1 MKQEIH
7 GNTEGIRRTLLEQMK
22 ALYQLEM
29 DADAF
34 LPPELSRALAVFTS
48 LMNRE
53 IAVYIT
59 RDGEI
64 VDVMIGTH
72 QDVELRDYRLRRN
85 SKRLSCVR
93 CIHTHPSA
101 SGCLS
106 DVDISALRAFRYD
119 AMTAIGVRDGMPGL
133 VQTAFLGEKIHG
145 ENQVLLLDPLRY
157 DRIPQGQWMDR
168 IAEADAAVMRGED
181 ANEREKA
188 ERAVLMGIESEE
200 ALEELAR
207 LAETAGAQVV
217 AGYVQK
223 RDKPDG
229 ALFIGRGRAEELARQ
244 CQALEAD
251 TCIFDE
257 ELSGFQ
263 VRNLEELLR
272 VKVVDRTMLILD
284 IFAQRASS
292 REGKLQVEL
301 AQLNYQSTRLVGE
314 GVALSRLA
322 GGIGTRGPGESKLEI
337 DRRRMRE
344 RISALNEQ
352 LKELDK
358 TRGVKRERREKS
370 GVPTVAI
377 AGYTNAGK
385 STLLNYLTNAGILA
399 ENKLF
404 ATLDPTTRRLSLP
417 GGSEVLLTDTVG
429 FIDRLPTHL
438 VKAFKS
444 TLDEISFSDIIINLV
459 DASES
464 AEERAR
470 KSAVTERLLDEL
482 GASGKPVITVYN
494 KSDAAVEPE
503 FIPPSAVLISAKNGL
518 GIDALLSELEETVNS
533 GTRTVRMFFPHE
545 NASDA
550 SELYACSS
558 VKSSEYNDSGVY
570 VTAICDAKTLGRF
583 KRFCVDDAAVQ

>member
-1 MKQEIH
+1 MKAEKPH
-7 GNTEGIRRTLLEQMK
+7 LEEGTRAVLVSLNTSMNEEQLKASLDELERLLETAGGTAVARVVQNAPSADPGTYIGRGK
-22 ALYQLEM
+22 AEEIARFIK
-29 DADAF
+29 ADGDI
-34 LPPELSRALAVFTS
+34 SLAVFD
-48 LMNRE
+48 N
-53 IAVYIT
+53 
-59 RDGEI
+59 
-64 VDVMIGTH
+64 
-72 QDVELRDYRLRRN
+72 EL
-85 SKRLSCVR
+85 
-93 CIHTHPSA
+93 TPSQ
-101 SGCLS
+101 
-106 DVDISALRAFRYD
+106 I
-119 AMTAIGVRDGMPGL
+119 
-133 VQTAFLGEKIHG
+133 
-145 ENQVLLLDPLRY
+145 
-157 DRIPQGQWMDR
+157 
-168 IAEADAAVMRGED
+168 
-181 ANEREKA
+181 
-188 ERAVLMGIESEE
+188 
-200 ALEELAR
+200 
-207 LAETAGAQVV
+207 
-217 AGYVQK
+217 
-223 RDKPDG
+223 
-229 ALFIGRGRAEELARQ
+229 
-244 CQALEAD
+244 
-251 TCIFDE
+251 
-257 ELSGFQ
+257 
-263 VRNLEELLR
+263 RNLEDIFGVR
-272 VKVVDRTMLILD
+272 VIDRTMLILD
-284 IFAQRASS
+284 IFALHAVTG
-292 REGKLQVEL
+292 EGKLQVEIACL
-301 AQLNYQSTRLVGE
+301 RYTAPRLTGK
-314 GVALSRLA
+314 GTGLSRQ
-322 GGIGTRGPGESKLEI
+322 GGTTGAIGARGPGESKLEI

-533 GTRTVRMFFPHE
+533 GTRTVRMFFPHQ

-583 KRFCVDDAAVQ
+583 KRFCVDDADVQ